1 MAGLD
6 GRVAI
11 VTGGASGI
19 GEGIVRALDAEGAR
33 VMIADINESAG
44 RAVAESCTGDAAYHN
59 TDVTSETQ
67 IEELISRTCDEFGGL
82 DIMCNNAGALV
93 PRGSILE
100 ITSEQF
106 DFAIALLFRSVFY
119 GLKHAGRVM
128 AERGSGCIINTAS
141 TAGLLPGGGPHVYAA
156 AKAAVIH
163 LTKSVAWDSAL
174 ELGEKGVRVN
184 CVCPGGVATNLVLDA
199 LGADKSATQGLH
211 DAMSTMRPLGRATTP
226 ADLGN
231 AVAFLAGDAASTI
244 TGQSL
249 TVDAGEVIGVLWSQQ
264 AVK

>member
-1 MAGLD
+1 VSGLE
-6 GRVAI
+6 GKVAI

-19 GEGIVRALDAEGAR
+19 GEGIVRALRAQGAR
-33 VMIADINESAG
+33 IMIADINEEAG
-44 RAVAESCTGDAAYHN
+44 LSVVESCEGNAAYQH
-59 TDVTSETQ
+59 TDVTSEEA
-67 IEELISRTCDEFGGL
+67 IEQLIARTKEEFGGL

-100 ITSEQF
+100 ITTEQF
-106 DFAIALLFRSVFY
+106 DFAIALLLRSVFY

-128 AERGSGCIINTAS
+128 AEQGHGCIINTAS
-141 TAGLLPGGGPHVYAA
+141 TAGILPGGGPHVYAA
-156 AKAAVIH
+156 SKAAVIH
-163 LTKSVAWDSAL
+163 LTKSVSL

-199 LGADKSATQGLH
+199 LGADQSATAGLH
-211 DAMSTMRPLGRATTP
+211 DAMGTMRPLGRATTP
-226 ADLGN
+226 DDLGQ
-231 AVAFLAGDAASTI
+231 AVAFLASDAASAI

-249 TVDAGEVIGVLWSQQ
+249 TVDAGEITGTLWSKQ

>member
-1 MAGLD
+1 M
-6 GRVAI
+6 V
-11 VTGGASGI
+11 
-19 GEGIVRALDAEGAR
+19 
-33 VMIADINESAG
+33 ADINDDAGEAVVAACGSRSA
-44 RAVAESCTGDAAYHN
+44 YQH
-59 TDVTSETQ
+59 TDVTDEAAIEALVARTQ
-67 IEELISRTCDEFGGL
+67 KDFGAV

-100 ITSEQF
+100 ITTEQF

-119 GLKHAGRVM
+119 GLKHAGRAMV
-128 AERGSGCIINTAS
+128 EQGRGSIINTAS
-141 TAGLLPGGGPHVYAA
+141 TAGILPGGGPHVYAA

-163 LTKSVAWDSAL
+163 LTKSASL

-199 LGADKSATQGLH
+199 LGADASAAQGLH
-211 DAMSTMRPLGRATTP
+211 DAMGTMRPLGRATTP
-226 ADLGN
+226 ADLGS
-231 AVAFLAGDAASTI
+231 AVAFLAGDGAAAI

-249 TVDAGEVIGVLWSQQ
+249 TVDAGEVTGVLWSKQ

>member
-1 MAGLD
+1 MKGLAGK
-6 GRVAI
+6 VAV

-19 GEGIVRALDAEGAR
+19 GEGIVRALAAEGAR
-33 VMIADINESAG
+33 VMIADINEDAG
-44 RAVAESCTGDAAYHN
+44 RAVLESTDGELAYRHA
-59 TDVTSETQ
+59 DVTSESA
-67 IEELISRTCDEFGGL
+67 IERLVADTHSEFGGL

-100 ITSEQF
+100 LTSDQF
-106 DFAIALLFRSVFY
+106 DFAIALLLRSVFY
-119 GLKHAGRVM
+119 GIKHAGRAM
-128 AERGSGCIINTAS
+128 AERGQGCIINTAS
-141 TAGLLPGGGPHVYAA
+141 TAGILPGGGPHIYAA

-163 LTKSVAWDSAL
+163 LTKSASL

-199 LGADKSATQGLH
+199 LGADASATQGLH
-211 DAMSTMRPLGRATTP
+211 DAMGTMRPLGRATTP
-226 ADLGN
+226 DDLGQ
-231 AVAFLAGDAASTI
+231 AVAFLASDCAAAI

-249 TVDAGEVIGVLWSQQ
+249 TVDAGEVTGILWSKQ

>member
-33 VMIADINESAG
+33 VMIADINEEAG
-44 RAVAESCTGDAAYHN
+44 RAVAESCTGHAAYHN
-59 TDVTSETQ
+59 TDVTSETAV
-67 IEELISRTCDEFGGL
+67 EELVSRTCDEFGGL

-100 ITSEQF
+100 ITTEQF

-128 AERGSGCIINTAS
+128 TERGSGCIINTAS

-163 LTKSVAWDSAL
+163 LTKSAAL

-199 LGADKSATQGLH
+199 LGADRSATQDLH

-231 AVAFLAGDAASTI
+231 AVAFLAGDAAATI

-249 TVDAGEVIGVLWSQQ
+249 TVDAGEVTGVLWSKQ

>member
-1 MAGLD
+1 VAGLD

-33 VMIADINESAG
+33 VMIADINEEAG
-44 RAVAESCTGDAAYHN
+44 RAVAESCDGPAAYHN
-59 TDVTSETQ
+59 TDVTSEAA
-67 IEELISRTCDEFGGL
+67 IEELIARACAEFGGL

-100 ITSEQF
+100 ITTEQF

-163 LTKSVAWDSAL
+163 LTKSAAL

-199 LGADKSATQGLH
+199 LGADKSDTQGLH

-249 TVDAGEVIGVLWSQQ
+249 TVDAGEVVGVLWSKQ